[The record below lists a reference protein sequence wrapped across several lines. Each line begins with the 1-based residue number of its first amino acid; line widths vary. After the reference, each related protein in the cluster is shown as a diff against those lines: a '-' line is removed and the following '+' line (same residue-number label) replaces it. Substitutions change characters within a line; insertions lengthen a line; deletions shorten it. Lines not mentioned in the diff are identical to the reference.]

1 MSTVNGAY
9 ATTAASSSNNN
20 NNTVTNA
27 TNEALGKDDFLK
39 LLVAQ
44 LQYQDPLSPMDNTQF
59 VSQMAQF
66 SSLEQMSNVAEAIT
80 NLTSLYSQSLLYQG
94 AAMIGKTA
102 SYQADSESTELT
114 TGQVNSVRIQDN
126 VLQVQVE
133 DTWVDLGNIVQV
145 SE

>member
-1 MSTVNGAY
+1 MSTVYGTSSTA
-9 ATTAASSSNNN
+9 ATTSSSNN
-20 NNTVTNA
+20 TVTDA

-80 NLTSLYSQSLLYQG
+80 DLTSLYSQSLLYQG

-102 SYQADSESTELT
+102 AYQADSESTELT
-114 TGQVNSVRIQDN
+114 TGQVSSVRIQDN
-126 VLQVQVE
+126 VLQVQVD